1 MSRMVT
7 LDSLDDS
14 LIERKQKEIHTL
26 KAENDR
32 IRLDLSKMT
41 DSKNNWNHKYNDL
54 LKKYRELERENS
66 KISEK
71 LLYYEHDPI
80 IMKECYFEDE
90 NCIDILFWDTDTD
103 KYELFASFYEN
114 NLEKDLKSF
123 CEDFI
128 IKIKDEYWV
137 E

>member
-26 KAENDR
+26 KAENDK
-32 IRLDLSKMT
+32 IRLKLSQMT
-41 DSKNNWNHKYNDL
+41 DRKEEWNHKYNNL

-80 IMKECYFEDE
+80 IMEECYSEDE
-90 NCIDILFWDTDTD
+90 HCIDISFWDTDTD
-103 KYELFASFYEN
+103 RYELFASFYEN
-114 NLEKDLKSF
+114 SLEKDLENF
-123 CEDFI
+123 CKEFI
-128 IKIKDEYWV
+128 IKLKDEYLV

>member
-1 MSRMVT
+1 MVT

-26 KAENDR
+26 KSENDR
-32 IRLDLSKMT
+32 IRLELSKMT
-41 DSKNNWNHKYNDL
+41 DYKNEWNHKYNDL

-80 IMKECYFEDE
+80 IMEECYSEDE
-90 NCIDILFWDTDTD
+90 HCIDISFWDTDTNR
-103 KYELFASFYEN
+103 YELFASFYEN
-114 NLEKDLKSF
+114 SLEQDLENF
-123 CEDFI
+123 CKEFV
-128 IKIKDEYWV
+128 IKLKDEYLV